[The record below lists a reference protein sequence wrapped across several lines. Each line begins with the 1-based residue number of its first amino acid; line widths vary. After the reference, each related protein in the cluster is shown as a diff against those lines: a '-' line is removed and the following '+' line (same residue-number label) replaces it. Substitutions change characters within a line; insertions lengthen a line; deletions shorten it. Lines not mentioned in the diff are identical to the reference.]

1 MSLHIR
7 HLPEPSGMNRL
18 PPLRDVAMPADSA
31 ARRMLVDLLD
41 RYLRD
46 ELPGRSVLVGGDR
59 GSGKTM
65 MVHHAL
71 RSVSADAADRRL
83 LPVTLYGPSLLARA
97 EKWAIQA
104 AAGSAASAPVTPTAA
119 GAAGQPPAATPPLRE
134 PADVLMEVLVK
145 ALHHAVLHEM
155 IRAMG
160 VDVQHL
166 RPNAQEERAEIAEQ
180 LRVDM
185 MRSAIHL
192 SRLRLWWEAGGAM
205 PHGVLFPQ
213 AGKYRGAR
221 EVSACWGLSQGYMM
235 ISGTLEQARK
245 QTDQTEEERRQRTE
259 QTIRGSD
266 YMNPLLGIL
275 SGGLMAAGVYQVSPL
290 LASVAA
296 VSSAVSTTT
305 VLNWTTDRIRKSSD
319 VSSLEFKEDLRSSRA
334 LPRWLPHI
342 LQQLR
347 DIGLYPMFLVDEID
361 KFTLNELDYFKESIR
376 RLKGIF
382 QDNAFFVFLTGQDS
396 FEHLSG
402 PVSEEVHSDLAEG
415 LLETLFTD
423 RLFVSH
429 RPSELRIFTTNLAV
443 PSSDPGAYERWRCW
457 APILVFRARS
467 HPFHIKEVLHQY
479 IDAASALWNRDQP
492 LAPVFQAELVYQLAL
507 ERVLEHDA
515 LGLAVATDP
524 QFLQAALQTLY
535 YPARSWEKGEDFLRW
550 SEAELR
556 ADLLQRGIEWPR
568 QRSAKLMIQGLES
581 LCRMLE
587 NPKCINLDPSL
598 DCLICDVAPLLQRG
612 EGGWRWVVPAH
623 SSTAV

>member
-18 PPLRDVAMPADSA
+18 PPMRDVAIPADSA
-31 ARRMLVDLLD
+31 ARRLLVDLLE

-71 RSVSADAADRRL
+71 RSVTFEASDRRL

-97 EKWAIQA
+97 EKA
-104 AAGSAASAPVTPTAA
+104 ALKAAVPAPSPASPAGVPGAPP
-119 GAAGQPPAATPPLRE
+119 GPPVAPPRE

-160 VDVQHL
+160 VEVQHL
-166 RPNAQEERAEIAEQ
+166 HPSAQEERAEIAEQ

-245 QTDQTEEERRQRTE
+245 QTDQAEEERRQRTE

-361 KFTLNELDYFKESIR
+361 KFSEEELDYFRDSIR

-402 PVSEEVHSDLAEG
+402 PLSEEVHSDLAQG

-429 RPSELRIFTTNLAV
+429 RPSELRSFTTNLAV
-443 PSSDPGAYERWRCW
+443 PASDPAAYARWRRW

-467 HPFHIKEVLHQY
+467 HPFHLKEVLHQY
-479 IDAASALWNRDQP
+479 IDAAASLWNRDQE
-492 LAPVFQAELVYQLAL
+492 LTPVFQAELLYQLAL
-507 ERVLEHDA
+507 EQVLEHGA

-524 QFLQAALQTLY
+524 QFLQAALQALY
-535 YPARSWEKGEDFLRW
+535 YPARKWEMGEELLSW
-550 SEAELR
+550 SEADLR
-556 ADLLQRGIEWPR
+556 ADLLQRKIDVPR
-568 QRSAKLMIQGLES
+568 PRSFKLLVQGVES
-581 LCRMLE
+581 LCRLLE
-587 NPKCINLDPSL
+587 NPKELHLDPAVDEL
-598 DCLICDVAPLLQRG
+598 VTGAPPLLARQA
-612 EGGWRWVVPAH
+612 EGGWRWLVGVQRL
-623 SSTAV
+623 

>member
-18 PPLRDVAMPADSA
+18 LPLQDVAIPADSA
-31 ARRMLVDLLD
+31 ARRMLVNLLQ

-71 RSVSADAADRRL
+71 RSVGAETSDRRL

-97 EKWAIQA
+97 EKA
-104 AAGSAASAPVTPTAA
+104 AVTAPTTAA
-119 GAAGQPPAATPPLRE
+119 PSLTGTGGPGQAPPAPTPLRE
-134 PADVLMEVLVK
+134 PADVMMEVLIK
-145 ALHHAVLHEM
+145 ALHHAVLHEV

-160 VDVQHL
+160 VEVQHL
-166 RPNAQEERAEIAEQ
+166 GPSEQEERAEIAEQ

-245 QTDQTEEERRQRTE
+245 QTDQAEEERRQRTE
-259 QTIRGSD
+259 QTMRGSD

-275 SGGLMAAGVYQVSPL
+275 SGGLMAVGVYQISPL

-296 VSSAVSTTT
+296 VSSAVGTTT
-305 VLNWTTDRIRKSSD
+305 VLNWTTDRVRKSSD

-361 KFTLNELDYFKESIR
+361 KFSGEELDYFRESIR

-396 FEHLSG
+396 FERLSG
-402 PVSEEVHSDLAEG
+402 PLSEGTHTELAQG

-423 RLFVSH
+423 RLFVCH

-443 PSSDPGAYERWRCW
+443 QASDPAAFERWRCW
-457 APILVFRARS
+457 APILVFRSRS
-467 HPFHIKEVLHQY
+467 HPFHLKEVLHQY
-479 IDAASALWNRDQP
+479 IDAASDLWNRDQELSP
-492 LAPVFQAELVYQLAL
+492 AVQAEMVYQLAL

-535 YPARSWEKGEDFLRW
+535 YPARRWELGEELLSWT
-550 SEAELR
+550 EADLR
-556 ADLLQRGIEWPR
+556 ADLQQRRIDLPR
-568 QRSAKLMIQGLES
+568 PRAFRLVVEAVEA
-581 LCRMLE
+581 LCTLLE
-587 NPKCINLDPSL
+587 NPMNIRLDPAVDGL
-598 DCLICDVAPLLQRG
+598 LAQAPPLLERCT
-612 EGGWRWVVPAH
+612 GGWRWKVGVQQL
-623 SSTAV
+623 